1 MWPDTGCEPDDRG
14 TWTKPSV
21 RLPGYDCEP
30 FRTVARMPEL
40 GQTFDTLVGPGRW
53 VRKDG
58 LEAVAVRYPHPDP
71 PNDDYWHGLSEKSF

>member
-1 MWPDTGCEPDDRG
+1 
-14 TWTKPSV
+14 
-21 RLPGYDCEP
+21 
-30 FRTVARMPEL
+30 MPEL